1 MSKIKTNKAKLS
13 MKDGIDCILK
23 SHGINLGGSI
33 KEPVLNDLL
42 DYFFEVYKP
51 KKTTPSYWS
60 ALVKQYLE
68 YYKLITNEKASFPP
82 AHASAL
88 SKLDKVLMNR
98 YLGTHT
104 DAIWDEYISLRQH
117 LIFYNEA
124 IKLDFYKRSFC
135 ISMLYNNFD
144 SIRANLADLKKKEV
158 REEKNIL
165 GI

>member
-1 MSKIKTNKAKLS
+1 MAKLKTNKAKLS
-13 MKDGIDCILK
+13 MKDGIDSILK
-23 SHGINLGGSI
+23 SHGIDLDNSI
-33 KEPVLNDLL
+33 KEPLLNDLVE
-42 DYFFEVYKP
+42 YFNSVYKP
-51 KKTTPSYWS
+51 NKTTPKYWS
-60 ALVKQYLE
+60 ALVANYLSF
-68 YYKLITNEKASFPP
+68 YKLITNEKASFPP

-104 DAIWDEYISLRQH
+104 DAVWDEYTSLRQH

-144 SIRANLADLKKKEV
+144 SIRAQLADLKNKQKELDKK
-158 REEKNIL
+158 IL
-165 GI
+165 G

>member
-1 MSKIKTNKAKLS
+1 MCAKLS
-13 MKDGIDCILK
+13 KKAIVSFKEGMQSIFY
-23 SHGINLGGSI
+23 SHGI
-33 KEPVLNDLL
+33 EPTPELISSLES
-42 DYFFEVYKP
+42 YFFEVYKP
-51 KKTTPSYWS
+51 KKTTPTYWS

-68 YYKLITNEKASFPP
+68 FYKKITNEKASFPP

-98 YLGTHT
+98 YLSTHN
-104 DAIWDEYISLRQH
+104 DAVWDEYTSLRQH

-144 SIRANLADLKKKEV
+144 SIRSQLADLGRKQKELDKK
-158 REEKNIL
+158 IL
-165 GI
+165 G

>member
-1 MSKIKTNKAKLS
+1 M
-13 MKDGIDCILK
+13 
-23 SHGINLGGSI
+23 
-33 KEPVLNDLL
+33 
-42 DYFFEVYKP
+42 
-51 KKTTPSYWS
+51 
-60 ALVKQYLE
+60 
-68 YYKLITNEKASFPP
+68 FPP

-98 YLGTHT
+98 YLSTHT
-104 DAIWDEYISLRQH
+104 YAVWDEYTSLRQH

-144 SIRANLADLKKKEV
+144 SIRANLADLKNKQKEL
-158 REEKNIL
+158 ENKIF

>member
-1 MSKIKTNKAKLS
+1 MCAKTKTKKAIASFKEGMQS
-13 MKDGIDCILK
+13 IF
-23 SHGINLGGSI
+23 SAHGI
-33 KEPVLNDLL
+33 EPNTELISSLEN
-42 DYFFEVYKP
+42 YFFEVYKP
-51 KKTTPSYWS
+51 KKATPIYWKN
-60 ALVKQYLE
+60 LVKQYLE
-68 YYKLITNEKASFPP
+68 FYKLITNEKASFPP

-98 YLGTHT
+98 YLSTHT
-104 DAIWDEYISLRQH
+104 DAVWDEYTSLRQH

-144 SIRANLADLKKKEV
+144 SIRAQLADLKNKQKEL
-158 REEKNIL
+158 ENKIF

>member
-1 MSKIKTNKAKLS
+1 MCAKLS
-13 MKDGIDCILK
+13 KKAIV
-23 SHGINLGGSI
+23 SF
-33 KEPVLNDLL
+33 KEGMEQIFSVHNIEPTPELISSLEN
-42 DYFFEVYKP
+42 YFFEGYKP

-98 YLGTHT
+98 YLSTHT
-104 DAIWDEYISLRQH
+104 YAVWDEYTSLRQH

-144 SIRANLADLKKKEV
+144 SIRANLADLKNKQKEL
-158 REEKNIL
+158 ENKIF

>member
-1 MSKIKTNKAKLS
+1 MCAKLKS
-13 MKDGIDCILK
+13 KKAIKSFKEGMESIFSAYGI
-23 SHGINLGGSI
+23 
-33 KEPVLNDLL
+33 EPTPELISSLES
-42 DYFFEVYKP
+42 YFFEVYKP

-68 YYKLITNEKASFPP
+68 FYKLITNEKASFPP

-104 DAIWDEYISLRQH
+104 DAVWDEHTSLRQH

-144 SIRANLADLKKKEV
+144 SIRANLADLKNKQKEL
-158 REEKNIL
+158 ENKIF